1 MLVPQ
6 PLTAE
11 QRRLLLR
18 YAHRVRLRD
27 GTLLSAA
34 LGRLPG
40 PLRAPVM
47 GQHGAGAGAEAG
59 GFPRWRASSVLPH
72 D

>member
-1 MLVPQ
+1 MTARRQARQLARDRHRYESNLLRMLVPQ
-6 PLTAE
+6 PLTVE

-18 YAHRVRLRD
+18 HAHRVRLRD

-40 PLRAPVM
+40 PLRAAVM
-47 GQHGAGAGAEAG
+47 G
-59 GFPRWRASSVLPH
+59 
-72 D
+72 